1 MALNRNAESHF
12 ALAPMD
18 LDIGRSVF
26 DRSSG
31 HKTTFNTG
39 DLIPIYLDEVLP
51 GDTFSMDM
59 GMACRMA
66 TPIFPVMDNLSLD
79 IQFYFVPNRLVWDH
93 WAEFLGENNTTAW
106 EQQTQYTIPQIEAPE
121 NGWTEGTIADYMGIP
136 TKVDGIS
143 VNAMP
148 FRAYCKVWNDW
159 WRDENLKQPA
169 MINMDETTET
179 GSNGT
184 NYITDAQLGGMPL
197 KAAKWHDY
205 FTSALP
211 EPQKGDAV
219 TLGLGAS
226 FAGGTFPVTGNGN
239 AINLITANEANTYGL
254 ATPSSSN
261 LGMLRGTTQAAGKP
275 ISTSGIPVDTGATAL
290 PYGYP
295 VGLARENSGMEV
307 NIPATD
313 STTGLITINELRQAF
328 AIQRMFEK
336 DARGGTRLTEILKVH
351 FGVTSPDARLQR
363 AEYLG
368 GTRVPIN
375 IDQVLQTSST
385 DTTSPQGNTAAYS
398 LTNFAGNMFTHS
410 FVEHGWLIGV
420 AVARTNHTY
429 QQGIERMWSR
439 KTRFDYYWPTFANLG
454 EQAILNKEIYAQGT
468 EDDEKAFGYQEA
480 WAEYR
485 YKTDRVSG
493 LFRSNANGTLD
504 SWHYADNY
512 STLPLLSSTWI
523 DETDVN
529 VDRTIAVPSEP
540 QFIADFYFKNMASR
554 PMPLYSVPG
563 LIDHH

>member
-1 MALNRNAESHF
+1 MALNKNAESHF

-18 LDIGRSVF
+18 LSIGRSIF

-39 DLIPIYLDEVLP
+39 DLIPIYVDEVLP
-51 GDTFSMDM
+51 GDTFTMDM
-59 GMACRMA
+59 GMAMRMA

-79 IQFYFVPNRLVWDH
+79 VQFYFVPNRLVWEH
-93 WAEFLGENNTTAW
+93 WAEMLGENNTTAW
-106 EQQTQYTIPQIEAPE
+106 EQPTEYTIPQIEAPAD
-121 NGWTEGTIADYMGIP
+121 GWTEGTIADYMGLP
-136 TKVDGIS
+136 TKVGGLS
-143 VNAMP
+143 VSALP
-148 FRAYCKVWNDW
+148 FRAYCKIWNDW

-169 MINMDETTET
+169 MINMDETTVT
-179 GSNGT
+179 GVNTG
-184 NYITDAQLGGMPL
+184 NYVTDAQLGGLPL

-211 EPQKGDAV
+211 EPQKGPATELNIGVTFAGGDV
-219 TLGLGAS
+219 PVYGNGKTLGL
-226 FAGGTFPVTGNGN
+226 TNGITN
-239 AINLITANEANTYGL
+239 VGLSTNTHGSIYAATTAYNVTANTNTDSENVM
-254 ATPSSSN
+254 P
-261 LGMLRGTTQAAGKP
+261 GMLGVVTNGESGLTVTLP
-275 ISTSGIPVDTGATAL
+275 EISGGSF
-290 PYGYP
+290 
-295 VGLARENSGMEV
+295 
-307 NIPATD
+307 
-313 STTGLITINELRQAF
+313 TINELRQAF
-328 AIQRMFEK
+328 AIQRMYEK

-368 GTRVPIN
+368 GTRVPVN

-385 DTTSPQGNTAAYS
+385 DATTPQGNTAAYS
-398 LTNFAGNMFTHS
+398 LTNFAGSMFSHS
-410 FVEHGWLIGV
+410 FVEHGWIIGV

-439 KTRFDYYWPTFANLG
+439 KNRFDFYWPTLANLG

-468 EDDEKAFGYQEA
+468 DEDEAAFGYQEA

-493 LFRSNANGTLD
+493 LFRSNADGTLD
-504 SWHYADNY
+504 SWHFADDY
-512 STLPLLSSTWI
+512 EALPLLSSTWI

-529 VDRTIAVPSEP
+529 VDRTIAVPSQP
-540 QFIADFYFKNMASR
+540 QFIADFYFKCNSSR

-563 LIDHH
+563 MIDHH

>member
-121 NGWTEGTIADYMGIP
+121 GGWTEGTIADYMGVP
-136 TKVDGIS
+136 TKVSGIS

-159 WRDENLKQPA
+159 WRDENLKQPT

-179 GSNGT
+179 GSNGN

-211 EPQKGDAV
+211 EPQKGPNITLPGMAAV
-219 TLGLGAS
+219 TAEAPVYGNGNSLMFTNGTNNYAAFGCDFATGQSAVSVNSAINTTVPVGTGTNLTYAPISAKTLGLATSGDTGLVAKIDIDGAS
-226 FAGGTFPVTGNGN
+226 PV
-239 AINLITANEANTYGL
+239 
-254 ATPSSSN
+254 
-261 LGMLRGTTQAAGKP
+261 
-275 ISTSGIPVDTGATAL
+275 
-290 PYGYP
+290 
-295 VGLARENSGMEV
+295 
-307 NIPATD
+307 
-313 STTGLITINELRQAF
+313 TINELRQAF
-328 AIQRMFEK
+328 AIQRMYEK

-368 GTRVPIN
+368 GTRVPIS

-468 EDDEKAFGYQEA
+468 DADEQAFGYQEA

-512 STLPLLSSTWI
+512 EELPMLSSTWI

>member
-1 MALNRNAESHF
+1 MALNKNAESHF

-18 LDIGRSVF
+18 LSIGRSIF

-39 DLIPIYLDEVLP
+39 DLIPIYVDEVLP
-51 GDTFSMDM
+51 GDTFTMDM
-59 GMACRMA
+59 GMAMRMA

-79 IQFYFVPNRLVWDH
+79 VQFYFVPNRLVWEH
-93 WAEFLGENNTTAW
+93 WAEMLGENNTTAW
-106 EQQTQYTIPQIEAPE
+106 EQPTEYTIPQIEAPAD
-121 NGWTEGTIADYMGIP
+121 GWTEGTIADYMGLP
-136 TKVDGIS
+136 TKVGGLS
-143 VNAMP
+143 VSALP
-148 FRAYCKVWNDW
+148 FRAYCKIWNDW

-169 MINMDETTET
+169 MINMDETTVT
-179 GSNGT
+179 GVNTG
-184 NYITDAQLGGMPL
+184 NYVTDAQLGGLPL

-211 EPQKGDAV
+211 EPQKGPAV
-219 TLGLGAS
+219 SLPGMGEINANVPVVGSGLALQLTDGTRNFSLMSGGQTTYVANNLNMASPGANVGNTVGSLGNNNAIPAGAGLGL
-226 FAGGTFPVTGNGN
+226 P
-239 AINLITANEANTYGL
+239 
-254 ATPSSSN
+254 
-261 LGMLRGTTQAAGKP
+261 
-275 ISTSGIPVDTGATAL
+275 TSGD
-290 PYGYP
+290 
-295 VGLARENSGMEV
+295 
-307 NIPATD
+307 
-313 STTGLITINELRQAF
+313 TGLIAKMDIPGTNAVTINELRQAF
-328 AIQRMFEK
+328 AIQRMYEK

-368 GTRVPIN
+368 GTRVPVN

-385 DTTSPQGNTAAYS
+385 DATTPQGNTAAYS
-398 LTNFAGNMFTHS
+398 LTNFAGSMFSHS
-410 FVEHGWLIGV
+410 FVEHGWIIGV

-439 KTRFDYYWPTFANLG
+439 KNRFDFYWPTLANLG

-468 EDDEKAFGYQEA
+468 DEDEAAFGYQEA

-493 LFRSNANGTLD
+493 LFRSNADGTLD
-504 SWHYADNY
+504 SWHFADDY
-512 STLPLLSSTWI
+512 EALPMLSSTWI

-529 VDRTIAVPSEP
+529 VDRTIAVPSQP
-540 QFIADFYFKNMASR
+540 QFIADFYFKCNSSR

-563 LIDHH
+563 MIDHH

>member
-179 GSNGT
+179 GSNGN

-219 TLGLGAS
+219 MLGLGAG
-226 FAGGTFPVTGNGN
+226 FMGGDFPVIGNGN
-239 AINLITANEANTYGL
+239 VLSYTDGTKDYGMYAFPSTGSTASSVYYTTELVNKPVGTSGSAQAGSPGQQKGL
-254 ATPSSSN
+254 
-261 LGMLRGTTQAAGKP
+261 G
-275 ISTSGIPVDTGATAL
+275 IST
-290 PYGYP
+290 
-295 VGLARENSGMEV
+295 ENSGLIAR
-307 NIPATD
+307 IPAQENT
-313 STTGLITINELRQAF
+313 SGLITINELRQAF

-385 DTTSPQGNTAAYS
+385 DNTSPQGNTAAYS

-410 FVEHGWLIGV
+410 FVEHGWIIGV

-504 SWHYADNY
+504 SWHFADNY
-512 STLPLLSSTWI
+512 EELPLLSSTWI

-540 QFIADFYFKNMASR
+540 QFIADFYFRNMASR